1 MTTTVTTEKEK
12 ITYFQFGRELDYP
25 IFICVSLEQF
35 DSSLTGF
42 LTQCGFN
49 LLTQDSTESIEARLK
64 SREHGR
70 VLRIEPAG
78 MRAGQQIT
86 KNTESDRFGPE
97 SVVSK
102 EGYRVYRYKNLGLM
116 VLSYGASE
124 WKLGVTR
131 DFGTENSLVSSRSV
145 LNRFLSWALSPMGV
159 AGFWGSPVE
168 EGVVLMK
175 QGEAKGEAVFFDIL
189 KNRLLTRD
197 GEKTF
202 HSDFKIIRLDNILKN
217 RSARMGREEMPG
229 FLTVHSTYL
238 SPEGLALPIRQVIQT
253 ISMQF
258 EGHRYPTEN
267 FQPRMAS
274 IL

>member
-1 MTTTVTTEKEK
+1 MTTSVTTEQEK

-25 IFICVSLEQF
+25 VYICVSLEQF

-49 LLTQDSTESIEARLK
+49 LLTQDNAESIEGRLK
-64 SREHGR
+64 GREHGR
-70 VLRIEPAG
+70 VLRIEQAG
-78 MRAGQQIT
+78 MRAGQQIMKT
-86 KNTESDRFGPE
+86 SDSDRFGPE

-102 EGYRVYRYKNLGLM
+102 EDYRVYRYKNLGLM

-131 DFGTENSLVSSRSV
+131 DFGTDHSIVASRSV

-159 AGFWGSPVE
+159 AGFWGSPVQ

-175 QGEAKGEAVFFDIL
+175 QGEAQGEAVFFDIL
-189 KNRLLTRD
+189 KNRLLTRE

-202 HSDFKIIRLDNILKN
+202 NSDFKIIRLDTILKN
-217 RSARMGREEMPG
+217 RSVRMGKEEMPG

-238 SPEGLALPIRQVIQT
+238 STEGLALPIRQVIQT
-253 ISMQF
+253 LSVQF
-258 EGHRYPTEN
+258 EGYRYPTEN
-267 FQPRMAS
+267 FQPRVGT